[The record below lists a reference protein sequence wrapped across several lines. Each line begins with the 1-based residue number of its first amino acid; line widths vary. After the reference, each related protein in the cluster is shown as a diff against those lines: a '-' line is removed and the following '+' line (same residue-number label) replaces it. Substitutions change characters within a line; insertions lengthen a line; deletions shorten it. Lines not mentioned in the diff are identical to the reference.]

1 MKSIFVES
9 VRLLIVIVLLS
20 TGYALGIRY
29 GAAFFGSA
37 LGASIGYVAG
47 GVFGRFLRSA
57 TERVEVHTAHVS
69 AAEFL
74 AGSIGALLIGMLAAL
89 LSAPAIAILP
99 NRWGWPV
106 FGLVVLIGV
115 NAGFRILRRK
125 SEGLLAL
132 AHLSDQSST
141 DASAA
146 RARDAVL
153 VDTSVLVDNRLLRL
167 TRTGFLHRN
176 LLVPQF
182 ILDEVRSLADSQ
194 ELTTRKKSRW
204 ALESLEAIRRDTLLN
219 VHVIDDQIPEI
230 EDIDAKLI
238 ALASR
243 LDLPLLTNDETL
255 SRIAELRGVRC
266 MSLHRLA
273 RSLSSV
279 LAPGELLRVS
289 IVKAGQEPGEG
300 VGFLDEGSMVVV
312 SDASG
317 RVGQEVEIRVTS
329 SARTPRGR
337 IFFAELAESATP
349 LAGPRSRDGEAADD
363 GMDPSRQRSRDRPGG
378 TVLAGLWTVGSGEPD
393 DSQKGRRP

>member
-1 MKSIFVES
+1 LKSIFVES
-9 VRLLIVIVLLS
+9 VRLLIVLVLMS

-29 GAAFFGSA
+29 NVTLFGSV

-47 GVFGRFLRSA
+47 GVLGRFLRSA
-57 TERVEVHTAHVS
+57 TERVEVHTAHLS
-69 AAEFL
+69 AGEFL
-74 AGSIGALLIGMLAAL
+74 AGSIGALLIGALAAL
-89 LSAPAIAILP
+89 VSAPAIAILP

-106 FGLVVLIGV
+106 FCLVVLMGV
-115 NAGFRILRRK
+115 NAGFRIFRRK

-132 AHLSDQSST
+132 VRLSDQSGT
-141 DASAA
+141 EASAA

-153 VDTSVLVDNRLLRL
+153 VDTSVLVDSRLLRL

-176 LLVPQF
+176 LLIPQF

-194 ELTTRKKSRW
+194 EPTARKKSRW
-204 ALESLEAIRRDTLLN
+204 GLESLEAIRRDTLLN

-230 EDIDAKLI
+230 EDVDAKLI

-243 LDLPLLTNDETL
+243 LDLPLLTNDEPL

-266 MSLHRLA
+266 MSVHRLA

-312 SDASG
+312 VDAFD

-337 IFFAELAESATP
+337 IFFAELAENAESATP
-349 LAGPRSRDGEAADD
+349 RVGPRSQDGEASDERMRLA
-363 GMDPSRQRSRDRPGG
+363 SRRF
-378 TVLAGLWTVGSGEPD
+378 
-393 DSQKGRRP
+393 